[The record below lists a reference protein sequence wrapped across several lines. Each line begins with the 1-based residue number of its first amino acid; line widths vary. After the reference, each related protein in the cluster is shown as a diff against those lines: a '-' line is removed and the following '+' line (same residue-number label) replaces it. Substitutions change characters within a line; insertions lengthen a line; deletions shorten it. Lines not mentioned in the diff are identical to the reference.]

1 MSAGTADPA
10 ATAGSSVTVAPSL
23 EAFGPARQRRRGVGA
38 RAFAGVLIVAFAA
51 AWFARSAAGPQA
63 PFASTVAPTD
73 LAAFV
78 AWGVPV
84 PMEENDRVI
93 NVTPHVAV
101 DPRGGFLVADEREA
115 QVRLYGADGDL
126 RRVIGRKGNGPGEF
140 RHLSSVRRLPDGR
153 IAATEMS
160 GKVSLFNAEGEAL
173 LYARQAPVAPLYD
186 ADVLDARHLV
196 LAGRRAGTG
205 GTSLVHVYDVETG
218 AVTRA
223 FFPIPHHPA
232 ELAGGYALAG
242 TADAV
247 VRGDTVA
254 GVFALSDS
262 IYLFDARSGTEL
274 ERIAIPFE
282 HFRRLTRPM
291 PASGAT
297 IQAFRTWGETF
308 SAIAH
313 LHWLRDGSF
322 LVQYYDVRGVEPQWR
337 LLHMDRAGRRLFE
350 GVDTPKLLT
359 AGGASDELVFVH
371 PAAEAPNVWVSARL
385 RR

>member
-1 MSAGTADPA
+1 MSAGTDAPA
-10 ATAGSSVTVAPSL
+10 AAAVVPSL
-23 EAFGPARQRRRGVGA
+23 DAFADARPRRRVVSL
-38 RAFAGVLIVAFAA
+38 RIFAGALIVALAAA
-51 AWFARSAAGPQA
+51 AWLQRQGGGPPAPPSSA
-63 PFASTVAPTD
+63 VAPTN
-73 LAAFV
+73 LAAFLD
-78 AWGVPV
+78 WGVPV
-84 PMEENDRVI
+84 EMEENDRVI

-101 DPRGGFLVADEREA
+101 DPRGGFLVADAREA

-140 RHLSSVRRLPDGR
+140 RHLSAVRRLPDGR

-160 GKVSLFNAEGEAL
+160 GKVSVFDADGKAL
-173 LYARQAPVAPLYD
+173 LRARQAPVAPLYD

-218 AVTRA
+218 AVTGT
-223 FFPIPHHPA
+223 FFPIPRHPA

-254 GVFALSDS
+254 AVFALSDS
-262 IYLFDARSGTEL
+262 VYLFDARSGTEL
-274 ERIAIPFE
+274 GRIAIPFR

-297 IQAFRTWGETF
+297 IEAFRAWGETF
-308 SAIAH
+308 SAIGH

-350 GVDTPKLLT
+350 GVDTPKLLA

-371 PAAEAPNVWVSARL
+371 PAADAPNVWVSARL